1 MGYNMKEST
10 KKLLD
15 SELDT
20 KFYSLFGSKKGDK
33 VESYSLRDL
42 FEKYL
47 SSEITS
53 LDDLFKSSE
62 DFKEYITAV
71 PNFLKMDS
79 PSATI
84 FYETLMCM
92 LNNYDFWTTVYD
104 SKTDIGKYHQF
115 VDAVDLLIPD
125 KDKSVLDVGASPMPY
140 TSFLLAKKFKSVTA
154 MDFSPNV
161 FGSYFKNL
169 GVDFKNQY
177 LKPDTDVT
185 AYDTMVGRHPCGA
198 IETIISMC
206 SGGKKPYFIELC
218 NCEFSGDRYEQ
229 IISHLK
235 HKDKYLRSHERNVPH
250 ALSDMDRILYVHN
263 LDASDKYVQEVLE
276 YTDILEK

>member
-1 MGYNMKEST
+1 MKEST

-15 SELDT
+15 TELDT

-33 VESYSLRDL
+33 IESYSLRDL

-79 PSATI
+79 PSATV

-104 SKTDIGKYHQF
+104 NKSDVAKYHQF
-115 VDAVDLLIPD
+115 IDTIDILVPN
-125 KDKSVLDVGASPMPY
+125 KDSSILDVGASPMPY
-140 TSFLLAKKFKSVTA
+140 TSFLLAQKFRDVTA
-154 MDFSPNV
+154 MDFSHNT
-161 FGSYFKNL
+161 FSSYFKNL
-169 GVDFKNQY
+169 GVTYRNEY
-177 LKPDTDVT
+177 LKPDTDISQ
-185 AYDTMVGRHPCGA
+185 YDTVIGRHPCGA
-198 IETIISMC
+198 IETIVSMC
-206 SGGKKPYFIELC
+206 SGGKKPYFIEMC

-229 IISHLK
+229 IISYLK
-235 HKDKYLRSHERNVPH
+235 HKDRHLRSHERYVPK
-250 ALSDMDRILYVHN
+250 ALSDMDRIIYVHN
-263 LDASDKYVQEVLE
+263 LEGSDKYIEEVLDH
-276 YTDILEK
+276 TDMA